1 MSPWEAEP
9 GPVGSCIPLGRG
21 DQRLLHF
28 ALMTRMRGLG
38 IDSPHGSKW
47 TPASRHLFQRPL
59 RPRWVW
65 RRVSSPG
72 SPLRHSNLLLSF
84 SNGRSVLMVI
94 VICFSPAPGSRE
106 SNPHPIVLSFVI
118 IYQTPSSTKHP
129 TLRARPLCIP
139 SPHSA

>member
-1 MSPWEAEP
+1 MRTDVSGVCCDDGQVVFHLSAEGRLGGQRGWRGRMSAWEAEP
-9 GPVGSCIPLGRG
+9 GPVGPCIPLGRG

-38 IDSPHGSKW
+38 IDSPHRSKW

-84 SNGRSVLMVI
+84 SNRRSVLMVI
-94 VICFSPAPGSRE
+94 VICFSPAPGSR
-106 SNPHPIVLSFVI
+106 
-118 IYQTPSSTKHP
+118 
-129 TLRARPLCIP
+129 
-139 SPHSA
+139 